1 MMTRP
6 LGEQVVV
13 ITGASSGI
21 GRATAVLLGE
31 RGASVVLAARGQEAL
46 DATARE
52 VERAGGRALPVVTDV
67 AEWPQVEALA
77 RAAVEKFGRIDTWVN
92 NAAISAY
99 ATVEQMEIGEVQR
112 VVQVNLM
119 GQVHGMKA
127 ALAQIRAQG
136 QGTIIN
142 VASALAERAVPLQA
156 AYCASKHAI
165 KGFTEALR
173 LELESD
179 GVPIDVV
186 LVEPSSIN
194 TPLFTHAR
202 SKVGVKPMPIPPV
215 YEPRVVAEAIAE
227 LAERPR
233 RQVVVG
239 GAGKALVT
247 AQRLSPA
254 LLDRY
259 MTWRRQMITQQ
270 LTDQRDDGVDNFD
283 RPLPGA
289 GSAEGDFGEKSKST
303 SLYTRYLEMSPN
315 RKRVAILLAALGLG
329 AAVRKLAD

>member
-1 MMTRP
+1 
-6 LGEQVVV
+6 V

-31 RGASVVLAARGQEAL
+31 RGASVVLAARNREAL
-46 DATARE
+46 DAAAQE
-52 VERAGGRALPVVTDV
+52 VERAGGHAEAVVTDV
-67 AEWPQVEALA
+67 ARWDEVQALA
-77 RAAVEKFGRIDTWVN
+77 GAAVERFGRIDTWVN

-99 ATVEQMEIGEVQR
+99 GTVEQMDVPEIER
-112 VVQVNLM
+112 IVQVNLM

-127 ALAQIRAQG
+127 ALAQMRKQG
-136 QGTIIN
+136 SGTIVN

-156 AYCASKHAI
+156 AYCATKHGV

-179 GVPIDVV
+179 HLPVAVV
-186 LVEPSSIN
+186 LVMPSSIN
-194 TPLFTHAR
+194 TPLFKHAR

-215 YEPRVVAEAIAE
+215 YEPRVVAEAIAQV
-227 LAERPR
+227 AEKPV

-239 GAGKALVT
+239 GAGKAMVT
-247 AQRLSPA
+247 GQRLSPT

-259 MTWRRQMITQQ
+259 MTWKRQMITQQ
-270 LTDQRDDGVDNFD
+270 LTEEPDDGVDNFD
-283 RPLPGA
+283 GPVPGR
-289 GSAEGDFGEKSKST
+289 GSAEGDFGQKSKTT

-315 RKRVAILLAALGLG
+315 RKRVALLFAALGLG
-329 AAVRKLAD
+329 TAFRKIAH